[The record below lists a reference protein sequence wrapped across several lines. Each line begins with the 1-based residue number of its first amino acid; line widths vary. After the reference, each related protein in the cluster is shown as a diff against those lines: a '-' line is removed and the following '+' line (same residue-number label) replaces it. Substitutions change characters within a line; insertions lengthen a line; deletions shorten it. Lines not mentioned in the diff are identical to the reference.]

1 MILSIRLV
9 SLTRAL
15 IALSLHPE
23 KQDRLRKELLDFGNN
38 DPSYDELA
46 NELPYLNGVLLETLR
61 HYPPVPGTNRLVR
74 SHLIA
79 FPLWLFVMLAS

>member
-1 MILSIRLV
+1 MTLSIQLV

-15 IALSLHPE
+15 IAHSLHPE
-23 KQDRLRKELLDFGNN
+23 KQDRLRKELLEFGNN

-61 HYPPVPGTNRLVR
+61 LYPPVPGSNRFVR
-74 SHLIA
+74 SHLITLP
-79 FPLWLFVMLAS
+79 F